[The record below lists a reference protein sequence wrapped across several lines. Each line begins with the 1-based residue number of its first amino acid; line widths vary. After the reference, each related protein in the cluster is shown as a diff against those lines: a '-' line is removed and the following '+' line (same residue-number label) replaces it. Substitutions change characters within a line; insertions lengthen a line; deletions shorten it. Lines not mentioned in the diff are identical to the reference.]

1 MGAMQQTAIAHPN
14 LAFVKYWGKRRGRL
28 NLAATDSISLTLDGY
43 RTSTTVGFEAGLEQD
58 VFTLNGE
65 RQPAERVTAL
75 LDLVRRQAGL
85 RCGAR
90 VESRSTVPTAVGLAS
105 SSAGF
110 AALSL
115 AACAA
120 AELPTDVARVAE
132 LARRGSGSAA
142 RSLLGG
148 WVEMRSGAHRDG
160 SDFTVQE
167 LATGNPWDVSVVV
180 ALTSRQAKRIS
191 STAGMNRTAASSP
204 YYQAW
209 LRTAAAD
216 FRKAKRALLDGDFPA
231 FASVAEQNCLKMHA
245 SAIASTPPVLYFE
258 PATLAA
264 IRTVWELREG
274 GTGAFFTVDAGPQ
287 LKVLCKTED
296 RPRVEAALRQTA
308 GVLDVIAMSPGPGA
322 WLR

>member
-1 MGAMQQTAIAHPN
+1 MGVKQQTAVAHPN
-14 LAFVKYWGKRRGRL
+14 LALIKYWGKRPGEL

-43 RTSTTVGFEAGLEQD
+43 RTATAVGFEGGLEQD
-58 VFTLNGE
+58 VFTLNGA
-65 RQPAERVTAL
+65 RRSAERVTKM
-75 LDLVRRQAGL
+75 LDLVRRETGL

-90 VESRSTVPTAVGLAS
+90 VDSRSTVPTAVGLAS

-120 AELPTDVARVAE
+120 AGLPTDVARVADF
-132 LARRGSGSAA
+132 ARRGSGSAA

-148 WVEMRSGAHRDG
+148 WVEMRSGAHDDG
-160 SDFTVQE
+160 SDFTVGE
-167 LATGNPWDVSVVV
+167 LAPGNPWDVSVVV
-180 ALTSRQAKRIS
+180 ALTSRKAKRIS
-191 STAGMNRTAASSP
+191 STAGMNRTAATSP
-204 YYQAW
+204 YYGAW
-209 LRTAAAD
+209 LESAAAD
-216 FRKAKRALLDGDFPA
+216 FGNAKRALLEGDFQA
-231 FASVAEQNCLKMHA
+231 FAFLAEHNCLKMHA

-264 IRTVWELREG
+264 IRTVWELREA
-274 GTGAFFTVDAGPQ
+274 GTGAFFTADAGPQ
-287 LKVLCKTED
+287 AKVLCETKD
-296 RPRVEAALRQTA
+296 RPRVEAALRATA

>member
-1 MGAMQQTAIAHPN
+1 MGAMRQTAVAHPN
-14 LAFVKYWGKRRGRL
+14 LAFIKYWGKRRGRL

-43 RTSTTVGFEAGLEQD
+43 RTTTAVEFEDGLEQD
-58 VFTLNGE
+58 LFTLNGE
-65 RQPAERVTAL
+65 HQPAERVTEV
-75 LDLVRRQAGL
+75 LDLVRRRAGL

-120 AELPTDVARVAE
+120 AGLPTDVAPVAD

-148 WVEMRSGAHRDG
+148 WVEMCSGAHDDG
-160 SDFTVQE
+160 RDFTVGE
-167 LATGNPWDVSVVV
+167 LVPGNPWDLSVVV
-180 ALTSRQAKRIS
+180 ALTSRKAKRIS
-191 STAGMNRTAASSP
+191 STAGMNRTAATSP
-204 YYQAW
+204 FYGAW
-209 LRTAAAD
+209 LETAAAD
-216 FRKAKRALLDGDFPA
+216 FRKAKRALLEGDFQA
-231 FASVAEQNCLKMHA
+231 FASLAEQNCLKMHA
-245 SAIASTPPVLYFE
+245 SAMASTPPVLYFE

-274 GTGAFFTVDAGPQ
+274 GTGAFFTADAGPQ
-287 LKVLCKTED
+287 VKVLCKTED
-296 RPRVEAALRQTA
+296 RARVEAALRETV
-308 GVLDVIAMSPGPGA
+308 GVLDVMAMGPGPGA